1 MEAVITSKKISLTEY
16 QSKHFDHDF
25 FPPKIEDILD
35 HHPARNAVKLERPTF
50 KNPHKWTLTAKGQI
64 GIFTIK
70 TSTTNYT
77 IHIEPKTSIAHIWQM
92 IDYLESVQ
100 NINIFS
106 GLIDC
111 NSLEDACDLLARKLA
126 DGVLLRIRQG
136 LVGQYQPQQQRL
148 TTIRGRID
156 WPKAARSPAKVALPC
171 IYSHYTVDI
180 PDNQILLWTIHQLI
194 HLKRN
199 LMLKDT
205 TYEKLIQTD
214 RALRGMISHQ
224 KFSAQDCCDRYY
236 DRLNQDYETLHA
248 LCRFFLEATSAG
260 YQQGNHQSI
269 PFLINI
275 DKLYEKCV
283 ALAIARNLSRQDF
296 LLKSQ
301 ESYSFAQHYEYQID
315 LVLYKCFSDA
325 ENQAVAVLDTKYKV
339 PEKPDN
345 ADINQIIAY
354 AHFKA
359 AKHAILI
366 YPESLKKP
374 INYEINGIKIQTL
387 TFSLNEHPDQSG
399 KNITRQL
406 ENILIPYST

>member
-1 MEAVITSKKISLTEY
+1 MEVLITSKKISLTEY
-16 QSKHFDHDF
+16 QSENFDHDF
-25 FPPKIEDILD
+25 FSPEIEYILD
-35 HHPARNAVKLERPTF
+35 HHPAKNAIKLEPPTY
-50 KNPHKWTLTAKGQI
+50 KNHKWKLTAKGQI
-64 GIFTIK
+64 GVFKIE
-70 TSTTNYT
+70 TSAANYT

-92 IDYLESVQ
+92 IDYLESAQ
-100 NINIFS
+100 NIKIFS
-106 GLIDC
+106 GLINCD
-111 NSLEDACDLLARKLA
+111 SLEDACDLLARKLA
-126 DGVLLRIRQG
+126 DSVLLRIRQG
-136 LVGQYQPQQQRL
+136 LVGRYQPQQQRL

-156 WPKAARSPAKVALPC
+156 WSKAARSPEKVALPC

-194 HLKRN
+194 CLKRN
-199 LMLKDT
+199 LMLKDA
-205 TYEKLIQTD
+205 TYEKLIQAD
-214 RALRGMISHQ
+214 RAFRGMISYQ
-224 KFSAQDCCDRYY
+224 KFSAQDCCDHHY

-325 ENQAVAVLDTKYKV
+325 ENQAIAVLDTKYKV

-374 INYEINGIKIQTL
+374 INYEMNGIKIQTL
-387 TFSLNEHPDQSG
+387 IFSLNEHPDQSG
-399 KNITRQL
+399 KNIIRQL